1 MTEGR
6 QPDWLTKLI
15 AIVQQL
21 CPPDG
26 DQAAT
31 DASSVTSE
39 AHKVGRVSR
48 DPERRAGWFWLGL
61 QGRSYESDQLDAAY
75 LAPAEGSEQQ
85 KYQLIETV
93 QDGNVLR
100 VRAADHAPAEGL
112 YLWIPDRAPG
122 MLERSLLDGLASIE
136 RFELISR
143 FAAGSTDPVPSIILS
158 QAGMDDAPGR
168 ARAACTAPGVHL
180 VWGPPGTGKTRVI
193 ALGLQDLINSGK
205 TVLLV
210 SGTNIAVDNA
220 LDKAFKALNP
230 PPGVMVR
237 VGNPHLPEI
246 AANPAVC
253 LQILVRERQEALE
266 QQRLELEK
274 QISMLQ
280 EQPVIGQLS
289 EAEADLEGFDQG
301 AFQAA
306 RERLALARQIAD
318 TKRDLDRLAEE
329 RAVLQAAATAC
340 ASKRDGLYAVHEAT
354 ATARSEVAAA
364 QEVRQNLHIVEAALL
379 GAEAD
384 VTRLEREHRQLT
396 KDLETAKAAR
406 RFGHGHQKRLVKD
419 KERELGAAI
428 TRLID
433 ARSRCG
439 PLIHSARA
447 TIDMHLQNALPH
459 TPDTLARLD
468 ADLAEASDQA
478 SEALDAFHAHVQRMN
493 ELAAWVSQASQQ
505 PQVTN
510 ADAKFVDSA
519 IARDLPRKLAELPR
533 LRQLVTDNQQAI
545 AQLEQR
551 YEQVLST
558 MRKEKSQISRGI
570 IREAKVVAATLAMA
584 RMSREVRDRDYD
596 HVIVDEVAFA
606 CPPEVLFAASRA
618 REGVTL
624 LGDFM
629 QNAPIVPGK
638 FHPERSKD
646 PVVQR
651 WYQQDCFALFGIRD
665 VRSALAD
672 PGCVTLTTQYRFGE
686 IINALA
692 NQVSYDGMLQVGKKS
707 ARDAAAQEVVLVDV
721 DGLGDKLAGVRRR
734 TRSGAG
740 WWPIGALLAR
750 ALAEQQARRA
760 EQAGESASL
769 TAGILVPYKIQ
780 QELVQDFLNESGA
793 SPQIEVGTS
802 HGFQGREFD
811 TVIFDLVEDGEGWV
825 ASGDRYG
832 SPYRA
837 GGARLFNVGITR
849 ARQRLYLIANGSA
862 VMRSRQGPLLA
873 VRKLLDTGVIRKVS
887 ARDILGLTDAP
898 LDDPAASEVWHA
910 LRDHVILVG
919 LYDEERLPYELS
931 RRIGE
936 AKTSIWMWSPW
947 VGIRADQFLPY
958 LRDAADRGVDVRPV
972 ILHPDGYGV
981 NRYQQPHHLE
991 LAAQFPSTVHMDR
1004 EHQKIIVID
1013 GRLTFIG
1020 SMNVLAH
1027 PQGGRHEVMAL
1038 FQGRAFAQRILEH
1051 ERADVLASPP
1061 TCGTCHRQVDR
1072 VRAYGGRDSRRLSWI
1087 CKKTRNGKECDWTLQ
1102 FPDHQGTRNQPRPRR

>member
-21 CPPDG
+21 CPPG
-26 DQAAT
+26 GGQAAT
-31 DASSVTSE
+31 DASSVTGE
-39 AHKVGRVSR
+39 AQKVGRVSR
-48 DPERRAGWFWLGL
+48 DLEQGAGWFWLGL
-61 QGRSYESDQLDAAY
+61 EGKSYESDQLDAAY
-75 LAPAEGSEQQ
+75 LAPTEGSEQQ

-100 VRAADHAPAEGL
+100 VRAAEHAPAEGL

-122 MLERSLLDGLASIE
+122 KLEKSLLDGLASIN
-136 RFELISR
+136 RFELINR
-143 FAAGSTDPVPSIILS
+143 FAEGATDPVPNIMD

-168 ARAACTAPGVHL
+168 AQAACSTSGVHL

-205 TVLLV
+205 SVLLV

-220 LDKAFKALNP
+220 LDRAFKALKP
-230 PPGVMVR
+230 APGVMVR
-237 VGNPHLPEI
+237 VGSPQLPEI
-246 AANPAVC
+246 ATNPAVC
-253 LQILVRERQEALE
+253 LQTLIRERQEALE
-266 QQRLELEK
+266 QQRFELEK
-274 QISMLQ
+274 QISMMQ
-280 EQPVIGQLS
+280 EQPVIGQLA

-306 RERLALARQIAD
+306 RERLALARKVAD
-318 TKRDLDRLAEE
+318 TKRDLDRLTEE
-329 RAVLQAAATAC
+329 RAPLQAAVTALVG
-340 ASKRDGLYAVHEAT
+340 KREGLLAVHKAA

-364 QEVRQNLHIVEAALL
+364 QDVRQKLDIVEAALL

-384 VTRLEREHRQLT
+384 VTKLEGEHRKLT
-396 KDLETAKAAR
+396 KDLETAKARR
-406 RFGHGHQKRLVKD
+406 RFGHGHQKGLVKD
-419 KERELGAAI
+419 KERELRAAI
-428 TRLID
+428 TRLND
-433 ARSRCG
+433 TRSRYA
-439 PLIHSARA
+439 PLIQSARA
-447 TIDMHLQNALPH
+447 AIDMHLRNALPH
-459 TPDTLARLD
+459 TPETLARLD
-468 ADLAEASDQA
+468 ADLAGATDQVSGA
-478 SEALDAFHAHVQRMN
+478 QHALDAHTRRTN
-493 ELAAWVSQASQQ
+493 ELAAWISQAAQR
-505 PQVTN
+505 PQATN
-510 ADAKFVDSA
+510 ADAEFVDRA
-519 IARDLPRKLAELPR
+519 IARDLPRKLADLPR
-533 LRQLVTDNQQAI
+533 LHQLVTDNQQAI

-584 RMSREVRDRDYD
+584 RMSREVRERDYD
-596 HVIVDEVAFA
+596 YVIVDEVAFS

-624 LGDFM
+624 FGDFM

-638 FHPERSKD
+638 FRPDRSKD
-646 PVVQR
+646 AVVQR

-665 VRSALAD
+665 AQSALAD
-672 PGCVTLTTQYRFGE
+672 HGCVTLTTQYRFGE
-686 IINALA
+686 VVNALA
-692 NQVSYDGMLQVGKKS
+692 NQVSYDGMLRVGKRS
-707 ARDAAAQEVVLVDV
+707 ARDAATQEVVLIDV

-734 TRSGAG
+734 TRHGAG
-740 WWPIGALLAR
+740 WWPVGALLAR

-760 EQAGESASL
+760 EQAGGSASL

-802 HGFQGREFD
+802 HRFQGREFD
-811 TVIFDLVEDGEGWV
+811 TVIFDLIEDGEGWV

-832 SPYRA
+832 TPYQA

-873 VRKLLDTGVIRKVS
+873 LRKLLDTGVVRKVR
-887 ARDILGLTDAP
+887 ARDILGLADAP
-898 LDDPAASEVWHA
+898 IGDAAASEVWHA

-919 LYDEERLPYELS
+919 LYDEERLPDELC
-931 RRIGE
+931 RRIDE
-936 AKTSIWMWSPW
+936 AEISIWMWSPW
-947 VGIRADQFLPY
+947 AGKRSDQFLPY
-958 LRDAADRGVDVRPV
+958 MRDAADRGVDVRPV
-972 ILHPDGYGV
+972 ILHPDGV

-991 LAAQFPSTVHMDR
+991 LAAQFPRTIHIDR

-1013 GRLTFIG
+1013 RRLTFIG

-1038 FQGRAFAQRILEH
+1038 FQGSAFAQQILEH

-1061 TCGTCHRQVDR
+1061 ICGNCHRQVDR
-1072 VRAYGGRDSRRLSWI
+1072 VRAYGGRDSRRLYWI
-1087 CKKTRNGKECDWTLQ
+1087 CEKTRDSKKCDWTLQ
-1102 FPDHQGTRNQPRPRR
+1102 FPDRQGTRNQPRPRR